1 MKIQDLK
8 NPVIVPWDFS
18 DLSREALLRAVEM
31 VGDSSLLRVVHV
43 SHIPSP
49 YEYGIVFDGISE
61 QSMAAELTKSFQ
73 KAIES
78 EPVLKNLELVVL
90 FGDPGHEICDYAG
103 NEKAEMIVVPSH
115 GRSGFTRLLL
125 GSVAER
131 IVRFAP
137 CPVLVLRSASIDE

>member
-1 MKIQDLK
+1 MKIQDLQ
-8 NPVIVPWDFS
+8 NPVVVPWDFS
-18 DLSREALLRAVEM
+18 DLSRKALLRTVEM
-31 VGDSSLLRVVHV
+31 IGEASLIRVVHV

-49 YEYGIVFDGISE
+49 YEYGVVFDGISE
-61 QSMAAELTKSFQ
+61 QEMAAELAKSFR

-78 EPVLKNLELVVL
+78 GPAIKNLELVVL
-90 FGDPGHEICDYAG
+90 FGDPGHEICEYAG
-103 NEKAEMIVVPSH
+103 KEHAEMSVVPSH

-137 CPVLVLRSASIDE
+137 CPVLVLRSASTD